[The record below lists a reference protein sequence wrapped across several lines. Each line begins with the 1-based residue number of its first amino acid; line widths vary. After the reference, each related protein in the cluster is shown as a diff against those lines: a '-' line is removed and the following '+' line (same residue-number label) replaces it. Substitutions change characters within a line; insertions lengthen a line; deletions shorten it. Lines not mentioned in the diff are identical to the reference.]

1 MAGPQEAR
9 TGDKARLTQ
18 FRELSG
24 LLEGRQSF
32 FMLAV
37 HIRKG
42 LLFILSSILGGQM
55 SPCSTWIPSVDI
67 AS

>member
-1 MAGPQEAR
+1 MAGQQEAM

-18 FRELSG
+18 FRKLSG
-24 LLEGRQSF
+24 LLEGQQSF

-42 LLFILSSILGGQM
+42 LLFTLSSVLGGQM
-55 SPCSTWIPSVDI
+55 SPCSTWIPSVDT